1 MLAVTRP
8 TLGKMHSD
16 VDALVVDFLNAYAE
30 ELPEELATICT
41 AARDLFLK
49 RHLRVRLGQLFRLT
63 LKQAEQVIVDAGADA
78 GDASGW
84 ASSLEDA
91 AGFEFREHSVPESA
105 LIAATAGLLTGDS
118 KGPTVRSRERTLLMT
133 VGEELE
139 KDNLADTF
147 VLAECC
153 YDVIE
158 VLDPQSQTISER
170 EVEAFSD
177 AVMEFIG
184 TKFGRYNMGA
194 QFCRT
199 LGKQVEKRLPNLPKG
214 KGGVNRAWWKIF
226 KNKTKNRKHV
236 RPPPPARTRALGA
249 DHKHPHARRRC
260 IRRHSRSTR
269 AK

>member
-91 AGFEFREHSVPESA
+91 AGFEFREHSVPESTE
-105 LIAATAGLLTGDS
+105 IAATAGLLTGDS
-118 KGPTVRSRERTLLMT
+118 KGPTGCAVLGCAVSAPSR
-133 VGEELE
+133 
-139 KDNLADTF
+139 
-147 VLAECC
+147 
-153 YDVIE
+153 
-158 VLDPQSQTISER
+158 
-170 EVEAFSD
+170 
-177 AVMEFIG
+177 
-184 TKFGRYNMGA
+184 
-194 QFCRT
+194 
-199 LGKQVEKRLPNLPKG
+199 
-214 KGGVNRAWWKIF
+214 
-226 KNKTKNRKHV
+226 
-236 RPPPPARTRALGA
+236 
-249 DHKHPHARRRC
+249 
-260 IRRHSRSTR
+260 
-269 AK
+269 